1 MPSTDDINKQV
12 LARLKK
18 RIKGK
23 TLILG
28 VGNPMRGDDGAGPL
42 AAEGLKKVPSI
53 EVINCR
59 DVPEK
64 YTKDILKI
72 NPDTIIIIDTVD
84 FKGKPGQ
91 LEIIEID
98 RISETGFSTHE
109 MALVL
114 LAKYVKSHIDA
125 DIFLL
130 GIKAQ
135 AAAFNTPIS
144 APVRKSIDEL
154 IAFLSNALTS

>member
-1 MPSTDDINKQV
+1 MNEAVFSE
-12 LARLKK
+12 LKK

-28 VGNPMRGDDGAGPL
+28 VGNPMRGDDGAGPQV
-42 AAEGLKKVPSI
+42 AEGLKKAASL

-64 YTKDILKI
+64 YTRDILAI
-72 NPDTIIIIDTVD
+72 NPDTIVIVDTVD
-84 FKGKPGQ
+84 FEGPPGE
-91 LEIIEID
+91 LRIIEID
-98 RISETGFSTHE
+98 RIAQTGFSTHE
-109 MALVL
+109 MALTL

-130 GIKAQ
+130 AIKPEHLD
-135 AAAFNTPIS
+135 FNKDMSEALQMSVNCI
-144 APVRKSIDEL
+144 VKSFSEIL
-154 IAFLSNALTS
+154 GN